1 MFVFK
6 LSRFGRNAAD
16 VLATLQVMQDFG
28 VNLICVED
36 GIDSS
41 KDAGK
46 LMISVLSAVAEIE
59 RENIRVQT
67 MEGRMQKAREGK
79 WNGGFAPYGYSLID
93 GKLVVNEEE
102 AVAIRMIFD
111 QYVNTDLGANGIAK
125 YLENHGI
132 HKIAR
137 QNGKNPLFDAALI
150 RRIIQNPVYSGKISY
165 GRRRTEKVHGTR
177 NEYRQVKKDDYLL
190 VDGLH
195 EALVSEEVW
204 EQAQV
209 KVAAQAKKYEKV
221 NRDKKEKIHLL
232 SGILK
237 CPVCGAGMYGNKSIK
252 KRKDGSNYKDFYYYG
267 CKHRNMT
274 RGHKCDY
281 KKQVHEEM
289 LDASVA
295 EVISKLVS
303 NPKFSDLIRSKI
315 NMEVDTGALDQEI
328 ENYKI
333 QLRKL
338 YHNKDTILSDM
349 DSLDYEDKHY
359 QRRKTD
365 LENHLYKTY
374 DKIDEAEELLVS
386 AKAKKRSLLADKITG
401 DNIYKALIFFDKLYA
416 QMNEA
421 EKREFLSQLVDNVQ
435 IYEERKENGQWLK
448 SIEFKLP
455 IIEKEFTLSL
465 DNDTQNETVCLLSK
479 LHEAKHND
487 GMKVSNLYIAQIKQ
501 KHGIIERENSNKPK
515 SEKGGRSECPKEK
528 EIAIEEALK
537 YFQMIPSE
545 S

>member
-1 MFVFK
+1 
-6 LSRFGRNAAD
+6 
-16 VLATLQVMQDFG
+16 
-28 VNLICVED
+28 
-36 GIDSS
+36 
-41 KDAGK
+41 
-46 LMISVLSAVAEIE
+46 MISVLSAVAEIE

-93 GKLVVNEEE
+93 GKLEVNEEE
-102 AVAIRMIFD
+102 AVAIRVIFD

-150 RRIIQNPVYSGKISY
+150 RRIIQNPVYNGKISY
-165 GRRRTEKVHGTR
+165 GRRRTEKV
-177 NEYRQVKKDDYLL
+177 
-190 VDGLH
+190 
-195 EALVSEEVW
+195 
-204 EQAQV
+204 
-209 KVAAQAKKYEKV
+209 
-221 NRDKKEKIHLL
+221 HLL

-303 NPKFSDLIRSKI
+303 NPKFSDLIRNKI

-416 QMNEA
+416 QMNES

-455 IIEKEFTLSL
+455 IIEKEFISSL
-465 DNDTQNETVCLLSK
+465 DNDTQNETVCLLSNRKPDTTVK
-479 LHEAKHND
+479 LSVD
-487 GMKVSNLYIAQIKQ
+487 MDDYYR
-501 KHGIIERENSNKPK
+501 IINGKDAE
-515 SEKGGRSECPKEK
+515 
-528 EIAIEEALK
+528 
-537 YFQMIPSE
+537 
-545 S
+545 